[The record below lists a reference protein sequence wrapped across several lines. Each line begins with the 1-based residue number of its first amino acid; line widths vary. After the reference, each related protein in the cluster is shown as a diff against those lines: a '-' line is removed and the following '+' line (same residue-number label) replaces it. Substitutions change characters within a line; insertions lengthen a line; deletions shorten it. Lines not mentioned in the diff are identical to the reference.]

1 MSKWF
6 LEGLQF
12 GLGLGTAFFVV
23 IVVMALLSGGM
34 ARDDSD
40 PPKGRSGVAVITD
53 HRTGLQYLRAPGGGL
68 TPRLGMDGQQ
78 IKEGDR

>member
-23 IVVMALLSGGM
+23 VLVMALLSGGKPK
-34 ARDDSD
+34 DDSD
-40 PPKGRSGVAVITD
+40 PPNGRSGVAVVTD
-53 HRTGLQYLRAPGGGL
+53 HRTGLQYLKAPGGGL
-68 TPRLGMDGQQ
+68 TPRLGMDGEQ
-78 IKEGDR
+78 IREAE